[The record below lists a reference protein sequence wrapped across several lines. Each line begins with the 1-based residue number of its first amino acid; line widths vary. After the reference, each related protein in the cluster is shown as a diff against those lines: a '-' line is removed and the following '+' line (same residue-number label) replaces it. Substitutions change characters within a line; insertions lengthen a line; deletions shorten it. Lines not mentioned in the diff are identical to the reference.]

1 MRETDPNITGTQR
14 TLAEWM
20 NKMITQGLPWLRLCA
35 STARGTGLIPG
46 DGITLN
52 NKPDNCLNGGS
63 LFAICSCLSMASL
76 STTQLDVALLGSGRR
91 VPAPTARVPS
101 SASHLQPL

>member
-1 MRETDPNITGTQR
+1 MADKLPQHRAHEGDCDPNITGTQR

-20 NKMITQGLPWLRLCA
+20 NKKVTQGLPWLRLCA

-46 DGITLN
+46 DGIKLN

-63 LFAICSCLSMASL
+63 LFAISSCLSRASL
-76 STTQLDVALLGSGRR
+76 VAQIG
-91 VPAPTARVPS
+91 
-101 SASHLQPL
+101 